1 MIEFITS
8 LGIIYILSDLY
19 LIRIFRVKLDSI
31 LQVFRGLKMFVLS
44 GLFRTVSLTVLFSN
58 HPEVIIDAEIIED
71 AKEKDKD
78 EL

>member
-1 MIEFITS
+1 
-8 LGIIYILSDLY
+8 
-19 LIRIFRVKLDSI
+19 
-31 LQVFRGLKMFVLS
+31 MFVLC
-44 GLFRTVSLTVLFSN
+44 GLFQSVSLTVLFSN

>member
-1 MIEFITS
+1 
-8 LGIIYILSDLY
+8 
-19 LIRIFRVKLDSI
+19 
-31 LQVFRGLKMFVLS
+31 MFVLS